1 MEAKTHSGV
10 EKKDLRS
17 YFTHLKCLSCGAT
30 YGKEEVYLCPRCGG
44 FLDPK
49 YDYDGIAEAFR
60 IEDLPFRERSMWK
73 WREFMPVDRPVSLG
87 EGDTPLIKCERI
99 NEEVG
104 IRNLYLKDETVNPTG
119 SLKDRS
125 TSVNVSVARELGVE
139 TVAIIST
146 GNAAASLAAYA
157 ARAGLRA
164 VVMVPETTSDAKV
177 AQALVH
183 GALVLK
189 IRARSMAEFYELYE
203 EACSNFGWMN
213 SVGGVNPYR
222 NEGKK
227 TYAYELS
234 EAFDWD
240 PPDWFI
246 VPMAGGNALI
256 AAWKGFKELL
266 SLGLIS
272 KAPKLVGVQPK
283 ECAATVKA
291 FREGK
296 EVASPI
302 SPSKTIVTS
311 LLVSNPGPKSAFVL
325 KAIRESNGTCDD
337 PSDDEVIEAMKLLA
351 KEGVFSEPGGAI
363 SLATAKR
370 LLGQGII
377 DPSDRVVCLVSG
389 SGFKDMKLVE
399 NILTKPILTEPNLE
413 SIEKAVRGHACP

>member
-1 MEAKTHSGV
+1 MKSF
-10 EKKDLRS
+10 
-17 YFTHLKCLSCGAT
+17 FTHLECLKC
-30 YGKEEVYLCPRCGG
+30 GKKYPKGEYYLCPSCNG

-49 YDYDGIAEAFR
+49 YDYDGIAEEFNPK
-60 IEDLPFRERSMWK
+60 ELPFREHSIWK
-73 WREFMPVDRPVSLG
+73 WREFLPVEDERNIITLG
-87 EGDTPLIKCERI
+87 EGDTPLLACRRI
-99 NEEVG
+99 NEEIG
-104 IRNLYLKDETVNPTG
+104 IKNLYLKDDTLNPTG

-125 TSVNVSVARELGVE
+125 TSVNVSIAMELNIR

-146 GNAAASLAAYA
+146 GNAGASLAAYA
-157 ARAGLRA
+157 ARGGLKA
-164 VVMVPETTSDAKV
+164 VILVPETTPEEKV
-177 AQALVH
+177 AQALAY
-183 GALVLK
+183 GALVIK
-189 IRARSMAEFYELYE
+189 VRAKSMGEFYQLYSD
-203 EACSNFGWMN
+203 ACLKFGWMN

-246 VPMAGGNALI
+246 MPMAGGNALI

-272 KAPKLVGVQPK
+272 RTPKLVGVQPK

-302 SPSKTIVTS
+302 SPGKTIVTS
-311 LLVSNPGPKSAFVL
+311 LLVSNPGPKSALVL

-337 PSDDEVIEAMKLLA
+337 PSDEEVLEAMKLLA

-363 SLATAKR
+363 SLAAAKR
-370 LLGQGII
+370 LLDQGVI
-377 DPSDRVVCLVSG
+377 DPSDRVVCLVTG
-389 SGFKDMKLVE
+389 SGFKDMKSVK
-399 NILTKPILTEPNLE
+399 NILTKPILAEPTLD
-413 SIEKAVRGHACP
+413 SIEKAIRGQ

>member
-1 MEAKTHSGV
+1 MEANSRLGAG
-10 EKKDLRS
+10 KKGLRS
-17 YFTHLKCLSCGAT
+17 YFTNLKCLNCGAT
-30 YGKEEVYLCPRCGG
+30 FEKKEIYLCPRCGG
-44 FLDPK
+44 FLDPR
-49 YDYDGIAEAFR
+49 YDYERIAEAFS
-60 IEDLPFRERSMWK
+60 IKDLPFRERSMWK
-73 WREFMPVDRPVSLG
+73 WKEFMPVDESVSLG
-87 EGDTPLIKCERI
+87 EGDTPLIRCERI

-104 IRNLYLKDETVNPTG
+104 VRNLYLKDETVNPTG

-125 TSVNVSVARELGVE
+125 TSVNVSVAKELGVK

-157 ARAGLRA
+157 SRAGLRA
-164 VVMVPETTSDAKV
+164 VVMVPETTPDAKI

-203 EACSNFGWMN
+203 KACSEFGWMN

-234 EAFDWD
+234 EAFDWE

-246 VPMAGGNALI
+246 MPMAGGNALI
-256 AAWKGFKELL
+256 AAWKGFKELF

-272 KAPKLVGVQPK
+272 KVPRLVGVQPR

-302 SPSKTIVTS
+302 LPGKTIVTS
-311 LLVSNPGPKSAFVL
+311 LVVSNPGPKSALVL
-325 KAIRESNGTCDD
+325 KAIRESYGTCDD

-363 SLATAKR
+363 SLAATKR
-370 LLGQGII
+370 LVDRGVI
-377 DPSDRVVCLVSG
+377 DPSDSVVCLVTG
-389 SGFKDMKLVE
+389 SGFKDMKSVQK
-399 NILTKPILTEPNLE
+399 ILNEPIHVDPNLE
-413 SIEKAVRGHACP
+413 ALEKALIR

>member
-1 MEAKTHSGV
+1 MEADSRSGRS
-10 EKKDLRS
+10 KKELRS
-17 YFTHLKCLSCGAT
+17 FFTYLKCLNCGAV

-49 YDYDGIAEAFR
+49 YDYEGIAEEFC
-60 IEDLPFRERSMWK
+60 IEDLPFRERSIWK
-73 WREFMPVDRPVSLG
+73 WKEFMPVDEPISLG
-87 EGDTPLIKCERI
+87 EGNTPLIRCERVS
-99 NEEVG
+99 EEIG

-125 TSVNVSVARELGVE
+125 TSVNVSIAKELGVK

-157 ARAGLRA
+157 TRADLKA
-164 VVMVPETTSDAKV
+164 VVMVPEATPNAKI

-203 EACSNFGWMN
+203 KACSEFGWMN

-246 VPMAGGNALI
+246 MPMAGGNALI
-256 AAWKGFKELL
+256 AAWKGFKELF

-272 KAPKLVGVQPK
+272 KASKLVGVQPK
-283 ECAATVKA
+283 ECAAIVKA
-291 FREGK
+291 FREGR

-302 SPSKTIVTS
+302 SPGKTIVTS
-311 LLVSNPGPKSAFVL
+311 LIVSNPGPKSALVL

-337 PSDDEVIEAMKLLA
+337 PSDDEVLEAMKLLA
-351 KEGVFSEPGGAI
+351 KEGIFSEPGGAI
-363 SLATAKR
+363 SLAAAKR
-370 LLGQGII
+370 LVDRGVI
-377 DPSDRVVCLVSG
+377 DPPDSVVCLITG
-389 SGFKDMKLVE
+389 SGFKDMKSVE
-399 NILTKPILTEPNLE
+399 KILKKPIHVDPTLE
-413 SIEKAVRGHACP
+413 SLEKALIW

>member
-1 MEAKTHSGV
+1 MEANTHSGV
-10 EKKDLRS
+10 EKKDPRS

-99 NEEVG
+99 NEEVSV
-104 IRNLYLKDETVNPTG
+104 RNLYLKDETVNPTG

-164 VVMVPETTSDAKV
+164 VVMVPETTPDAKV

-246 VPMAGGNALI
+246 MPMAGGNALI

-302 SPSKTIVTS
+302 SPGKTIVTS
-311 LLVSNPGPKSAFVL
+311 LLVSNPGPKSALVL

-363 SLATAKR
+363 SLAAAKR
-370 LLGQGII
+370 LLSQGII
-377 DPSDRVVCLVSG
+377 DPSDRVVCLVTG
-389 SGFKDMKLVE
+389 SGFKDMKSVE

-413 SIEKAVRGHACP
+413 SIEKAIRGHVCP

>member
-1 MEAKTHSGV
+1 
-10 EKKDLRS
+10 
-17 YFTHLKCLSCGAT
+17 
-30 YGKEEVYLCPRCGG
+30 
-44 FLDPK
+44 
-49 YDYDGIAEAFR
+49 
-60 IEDLPFRERSMWK
+60 
-73 WREFMPVDRPVSLG
+73 
-87 EGDTPLIKCERI
+87 
-99 NEEVG
+99 
-104 IRNLYLKDETVNPTG
+104 KDETVNPTG

-125 TSVNVSVARELGVE
+125 TSVNVSVARELGVG

-157 ARAGLRA
+157 SRAGLKA
-164 VVMVPETTSDAKV
+164 VVMVPETTPDAKI
-177 AQALVH
+177 AQALAH

-189 IRARSMAEFYELYE
+189 IRARSMAEFFELYE
-203 EACSNFGWMN
+203 EACSKFGWMN

-234 EAFDWD
+234 EAFEWD

-246 VPMAGGNALI
+246 MPMAGGNALI

-272 KAPKLVGVQPK
+272 RTPKLVGVQPK

-302 SPSKTIVTS
+302 SPGKTIVTS
-311 LLVSNPGPKSAFVL
+311 LLVSNPGPKSALVL

-363 SLATAKR
+363 SLAAAKR
-370 LLGQGII
+370 LLSQGII
-377 DPSDRVVCLVSG
+377 DPSDRVVCLVTG
-389 SGFKDMKLVE
+389 SGFKDMKSVE

-413 SIEKAVRGHACP
+413 SIEKAIRGHVCP